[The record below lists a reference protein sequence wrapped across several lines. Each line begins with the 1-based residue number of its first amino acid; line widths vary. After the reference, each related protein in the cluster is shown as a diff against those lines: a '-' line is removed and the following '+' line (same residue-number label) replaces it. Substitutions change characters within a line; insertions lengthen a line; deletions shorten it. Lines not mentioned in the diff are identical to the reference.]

1 MTIPRPGL
9 SRQRWD
15 VVQLGDLTLPP
26 NPRYGV
32 ASLELTRSIKDDDK
46 GGAGRPAAKQTTI
59 EIAAAEGTLTLRFA
73 ERIWPLVEP
82 IVRALQPG
90 TGPYPVNHPNA
101 DLYKVASLKIT
112 GIEKA
117 LSWDAYRIGS
127 FSLRV
132 KEVPLA
138 PNASSTLLLKQRK
151 TDATVAKETD
161 GKGPREVSRW
171 QEFLVSRGPAIGDL
185 LKPEG
190 VDGIFGPHTAAST
203 RAFQAAEGALVDG
216 IVGPETFGEAA
227 KYGYAP
233 PPPSK
238 ALGAGSTSTAGAAK
252 DKTGE
257 WGDGPVQI
265 GISTVG
271 VENGPPF
278 NDRGTPRGPHAENG
292 EVPYTENGALDG
304 SDDP

>member
-59 EIAAAEGTLTLRFA
+59 EIAAAEGTLSLRFA
-73 ERIWPLVEP
+73 ERIWPQVEP

-90 TGPYPVNHPNA
+90 AGPYSVMHPNA
-101 DLYKVASLKIT
+101 DLYGVASLKIT
-112 GIEKA
+112 GIEKP
-117 LSWDAYRIGS
+117 LTWDAYRIGS

-138 PNASSTLLLKQRK
+138 PNAASTLLLKVPK
-151 TDATVAKETD
+151 TDASVAKETD

-171 QEFLVSRGPAIGDL
+171 QEFLATRPASIASLNTD
-185 LKPEG
+185 G
-190 VDGIFGPHTAAST
+190 VCGRFTAATAAAT
-203 RAFQAAEGALVDG
+203 RAFQTAEGALVDG
-216 IVGPETFGEAA
+216 IVGPETFGKAA

-278 NDRGTPRGPHAENG
+278 NDRGTPRGPHTENG